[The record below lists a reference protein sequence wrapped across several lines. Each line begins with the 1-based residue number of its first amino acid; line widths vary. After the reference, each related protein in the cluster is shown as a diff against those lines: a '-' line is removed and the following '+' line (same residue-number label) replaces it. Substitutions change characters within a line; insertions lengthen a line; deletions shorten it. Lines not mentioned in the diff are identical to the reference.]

1 MDGRTTALPFVRREE
16 FFPSNPLLPGFPQ
29 SFKIQAPSLGKP
41 LHHSQ
46 SVVQLGAPVSLNELF
61 QGAATHVK
69 ALATGLGV
77 DPGHASGRHGRFPV
91 YSKRGSRIRRD
102 RVGWKDKPRRA

>member
-16 FFPSNPLLPGFPQ
+16 IFLPNPLLPGLPQ
-29 SFKIQAPSLGKP
+29 SLKIQAPSLGKT

-46 SVVQLGAPVSLNELF
+46 PVVQLGAPVNLNELF

-69 ALATGLGV
+69 ALATGLGFG
-77 DPGHASGRHGRFPV
+77 GHHSTTPEMHPDGTGGFLFTPRGVPV
-91 YSKRGSRIRRD
+91 SAVI
-102 RVGWKDKPRRA
+102 V